1 MEYTFKN
8 FFFSAPLTI
17 SIISLLVIIFITV
30 ILPKLKN
37 QDKNQ
42 YIVDNYIKKSVEE
55 VLPEIMKK
63 LETLYNELTKFD
75 LDDFERFKMGVEK
88 DLFNINNNV
97 NQLNQTILKWDK
109 FLNHC
114 LSVIEKSNLS
124 ETEKINLLAEIKNLK
139 ELIDKLS
146 TQK

>member
-42 YIVDNYIKKSVEE
+42 YIIDNYIKKSVED
-55 VLPEIMKK
+55 LMPEIMKK
-63 LETLYNELTKFD
+63 LETLFDELAKFD

-88 DLFNINNNV
+88 DLFDINNNV
-97 NQLNQTILKWDK
+97 RQLNQTILKWDK

-114 LSVIEKSNLS
+114 LSIIEKSNLS